1 MKVELNPPPLQ
12 GSQALIH
19 AVVMG
24 ASAGGGLAL
33 VELFSRLPTD
43 FRLPVMVVQHLHPD
57 DDGGFAKHL
66 DRETTIT
73 VVTVRDKQPITPGQ
87 VYVAPA
93 NYHLLVERNGTL
105 ALSTEGRVS
114 GSRPSIDVLFDSAAT
129 AWGPGLMAI
138 LLSGASPDGTQGL
151 EAVKT
156 LGGLTVVQDPATAPF
171 SLMPQS
177 AIDAGAAQRV
187 MGLKEIGLLLVQIG
201 ARIGECLVEMQ

>member
-12 GSQALIH
+12 VSCTPIH

-33 VELFSRLPTD
+33 VELLSRLPTD
-43 FRLPVMVVQHLHPD
+43 YRLPIMVVQHLHPD

-66 DRETTIT
+66 DRETSIT
-73 VVTVRDKQPITPGQ
+73 VATVCDKQPITPGQ

-105 ALSTEGRVS
+105 ALSTDARVN
-114 GSRPSIDVLFDSAAT
+114 GSRPSIDVLFESAANV
-129 AWGPGLMAI
+129 WGPGLMAI
-138 LLSGASPDGTQGL
+138 LLSGASRDGTQGL
-151 EAVKT
+151 GAVKT

-177 AIDAGAAQRV
+177 AIDAGAAQR
-187 MGLKEIGLLLVQIG
+187 MMRLKEIGLRLVQIDTKIG
-201 ARIGECLVEMQ
+201 ACLVGM